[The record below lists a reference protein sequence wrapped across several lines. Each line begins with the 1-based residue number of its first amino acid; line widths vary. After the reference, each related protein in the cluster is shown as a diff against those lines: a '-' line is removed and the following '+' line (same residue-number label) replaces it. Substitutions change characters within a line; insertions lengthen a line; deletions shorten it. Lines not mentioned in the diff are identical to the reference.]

1 MCLDDLFYY
10 ESSDNVLKN
19 EKKSLKDLLV
29 ISVLNKIVSCN
40 I

>member
-19 EKKSLKDLLV
+19 EKKEKFKRF
-29 ISVLNKIVSCN
+29 ISNKCIK
-40 I
+40 